1 MVKCSECGFLASR
14 DVQTRRLEETE
25 LEIRSEGALS
35 IAWNTGKPF
44 DKYEPPICFKQAP
57 DFKFI
62 PYSQGVTLQ
71 RDKASKQVYD
81 EIQRD
86 RECEFFTKWRQ
97 GFTPKEHQDMLD
109 RELRIKLDEKRRTE
123 ERRWHIVEIIL
134 IVVLSGLFILL
145 GAFISRGGL

>member
-14 DVQTRRLEETE
+14 NVQTRRLEETE
-25 LEIRSEGALS
+25 LEIRAEGALT
-35 IAWNTGKPF
+35 IAYNTGKPF

-62 PYSQGVTLQ
+62 PYSEETTLQ
-71 RDKASKQVYD
+71 WNKVSKNVYD

-86 RECEFFTKWRQ
+86 RECKFFTKWRQ
-97 GFTPKEHQDMLD
+97 GFTPKEHQEMLD
-109 RELRIKLDEKRRTE
+109 REIRIRLDEKCRVD
-123 ERRWHIVEIIL
+123 ERRWHIGEIIL